1 MRILG
6 HLLWLSITLFL
17 VMFAIVFVTSNK
29 TLITLYLWPFD
40 SVLTAPVWLLILSSF
55 IIGGLLSAI
64 LLWWQWLTIR
74 AKLWRL
80 EGRFNKLQAGTG
92 EMTAEPAVK
101 QGDEDQHDYRQ
112 QGYSQQGY
120 GQQGYGQHDSD
131 QHDSGQQSGSAASN
145 QLTAD
150 RRLG

>member
-17 VMFAIVFVTSNK
+17 AMFAIVFATSNK

-40 SVLTAPVWLLILSSF
+40 SALTAPVWLLIISSF

-64 LLWWQWLTIR
+64 LLWGQWLAIR

-80 EGRFNKLQAGTG
+80 EGLFNKLQAKTSK
-92 EMTAEPAVK
+92 MTAEPAT
-101 QGDEDQHDYRQ
+101 QHE
-112 QGYSQQGY
+112 Y
-120 GQQGYGQHDSD
+120 GQQDYGKQ
-131 QHDSGQQSGSAASN
+131 GEPGASS
-145 QLTAD
+145 QLAAD

>member
-17 VMFAIVFVTSNK
+17 VMFAIVFATSNK

-64 LLWWQWLTIR
+64 LLWGQWLAIR

-80 EGRFNKLQAGTG
+80 EGRFNKLQAKTG
-92 EMTAEPAVK
+92 KMTAESAA
-101 QGDEDQHDYRQ
+101 QHDYDQ
-112 QGYSQQGY
+112 QRY
-120 GQQGYGQHDSD
+120 GQQGE
-131 QHDSGQQSGSAASN
+131 SAAPN

-150 RRLG
+150 RRLS

>member
-1 MRILG
+1 MRTLG

-17 VMFAIVFVTSNK
+17 VMFAIVFDASNK

-40 SVLTAPVWLLILSSF
+40 SALTAPVWLLILSRF

-64 LLWWQWLTIR
+64 LLWGQWLAIR

-80 EGRFNKLQAGTG
+80 DGRLGKLQAKTDK
-92 EMTAEPAVK
+92 MTAEPAT
-101 QGDEDQHDYRQ
+101 Q
-112 QGYSQQGY
+112 QEY
-120 GQQGYGQHDSD
+120 GQQDYGQQDY
-131 QHDSGQQSGSAASN
+131 GQQVGPAASN